1 MYIYM
6 YVYIYVLYMYAI
18 IYVCHYI
25 IYICLVSLV
34 FWVGHQKNNYNLW
47 ECSPDHLVN
56 RMCCG
61 MMNTGRHAHKFQS
74 SQLWR
79 YHRYPPS
86 HRANLVSSIVP
97 SEYAL
102 HYISQPWNMLK
113 NKQNPSWS
121 PPLLHIPVMFFL
133 GPNSEPSSSAAPPSW
148 VMVTPEPGCFRLQN
162 EHIICMRVRRVAW
175 KTPNILHLQKVYSTM
190 IPVGMDV
197 LRVLDI
203 PNTPIYLGDLS
214 SSKDSFTTWSFG
226 QAQQILS
233 SAKS

>member
-1 MYIYM
+1 MYIY
-6 YVYIYVLYMYAI
+6 I
-18 IYVCHYI
+18 
-25 IYICLVSLV
+25 ICLVSLV

-47 ECSPDHLVN
+47 ECSPDNLVN

-61 MMNTGRHAHKFQS
+61 MMNTGRHGHKFQS

-102 HYISQPWNMLK
+102 HYISQPWNILK

-175 KTPNILHLQKVYSTM
+175 KTPNILHLHTQYTHDTCGYGR
-190 IPVGMDV
+190 P
-197 LRVLDI
+197 
-203 PNTPIYLGDLS
+203 
-214 SSKDSFTTWSFG
+214 TTSLEF
-226 QAQQILS
+226 
-233 SAKS
+233 